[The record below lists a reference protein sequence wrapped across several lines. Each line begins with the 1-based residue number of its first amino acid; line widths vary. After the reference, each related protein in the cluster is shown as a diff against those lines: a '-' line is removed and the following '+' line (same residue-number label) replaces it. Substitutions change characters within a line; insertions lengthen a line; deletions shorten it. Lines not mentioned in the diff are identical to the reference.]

1 MREVTPVQVNRY
13 GPADEPIDVND
24 RQTAQL
30 PESAPQAAVTF
41 DLAPIGRRRRHRPDP
56 GLFVVV
62 LAVVLVATAIIR
74 PWGDDNH
81 KPAALAGPIA
91 TTAPSLSS
99 SAAGPSHSPSPS
111 PSPSLLP
118 VEAISL
124 ARSAAARVIL
134 NPSGHADTWGVA
146 VGAAGSP
153 AAALPFEVSIQ
164 LPIVSTALDGSWS
177 AWAPIRPEPSARPVP
192 GDPIEPPEVDPTNLC
207 RGLPSLPSGA
217 QVVALTAPSSQREVL
232 DIAAW
237 QVVGWHDEPRDIE
250 ALPAVDR
257 LTTFNAGAIEYLQ
270 LPDGSA
276 WPDGRYQFLL
286 GGSSTTSLSV
296 CFGRP

>member
-1 MREVTPVQVNRY
+1 M
-13 GPADEPIDVND
+13 ND
-24 RQTAQL
+24 RQTDQP
-30 PESAPQAAVTF
+30 PESKPQAAVTF
-41 DLAPIGRRRRHRPDP
+41 GLAPIGRRRRRRPDL
-56 GLFVVV
+56 GLSVVV
-62 LAVVLVATAIIR
+62 LAVVLVAAAIIR
-74 PWGDDNH
+74 PWGDGNQM
-81 KPAALAGPIA
+81 PTALTGPLA
-91 TTAPSLSS
+91 STVPSPPP
-99 SAAGPSHSPSPS
+99 SAAAPPPSPS
-111 PSPSLLP
+111 PGPSPNLLP
-118 VEAISL
+118 AEAISL

-134 NPSGHADTWGVA
+134 NPSGHADTWGIA
-146 VGAAGSP
+146 VGAAGGP
-153 AAALPFEVSIQ
+153 DAALPFEVSIQ
-164 LPIVSTALDGSWS
+164 LPIVSTAVDGSWS
-177 AWAPIRPEPSARPVP
+177 AWAPLRPEPSARPVP
-192 GDPIEPPEVDPTNLC
+192 GDPIEPPEVNPTNLC

-217 QVVALTAPSSQREVL
+217 QVVALTAPSSSREVL

-257 LTTFNAGAIEYLQ
+257 LTTFNAGAIEYLE